1 MLEQAGGLISVTPEG
16 ESTQGAPLEPDCE
29 VEDDVEYLRPATRTL
44 NCWKTT
50 GAGAAL
56 LASYDP
62 KSDIA
67 RLLGGDE
74 AYLDIYLRVLDLCAD
89 EGGAT
94 TPQLSAAVDKDPL
107 VQSPRLFAQHFTE
120 RLEKAGAVKWDGRWK
135 ITQAGQDWLARAA
148 R

>member
-1 MLEQAGGLISVTPEG
+1 MLEQAGGLISMTPQG
-16 ESTQGAPLEPDCE
+16 ENTQGAPLESVCE
-29 VEDDVEYLRPATRTL
+29 VEDGVEYLCPAARTL

-50 GAGAAL
+50 DAGTAL

-94 TPQLSAAVDKDPL
+94 TPQLSAAVDRDPL

-135 ITQAGQDWLARAA
+135 ITQAGQDWLACAA